1 MGNSNVFSWT
11 NINRPI
17 YGMIAVRVSHG
28 ELYYWSSDTEYSSGP
43 KDRWTVEGQIEYC
56 LTFCE
61 IVLPF
66 YCKKEF
72 EKTLSIM
79 QPKNR
84 LHKKYLRLHTEEQMI
99 VKHLSQYPYEYLDL
113 LNLRITPTYVG
124 GEERRLKSQGWDFW
138 MEGLKIFHNGGWK
151 EMYPVLFQRCQF
163 WHLKEENY
171 LIQMADRVDYFLF
184 RQDCLGERII
194 LNDSLEMDKNY
205 YLS

>member
-17 YGMIAVRVSHG
+17 YGVIAVRVSHG

-66 YCKKEF
+66 YDKEEF
-72 EKTLSIM
+72 EETLSIM

-84 LHKKYLRLHTEEQMI
+84 LHKHYLSLHTEEQMI
-99 VKHLSQYPYEYLDL
+99 VKYLFQFPYECLDL
-113 LNLRITPTYVG
+113 LGLRITPTYVG
-124 GEERRLKSQGWDFW
+124 GKERTSKAQGWDFW
-138 MEGLKIFHNGGWK
+138 VEGLKLLSDGKWR
-151 EMYPVLFQRCQF
+151 EMHSVLFQRCQF
-163 WHLKEENY
+163 WHLKEDDY
-171 LIQMADRVDYFLF
+171 PLQMAERIQEFMF
-184 RQDCLGERII
+184 KQCCLGETII
-194 LNDSLEMDKNY
+194 LNDCLEVDKNH